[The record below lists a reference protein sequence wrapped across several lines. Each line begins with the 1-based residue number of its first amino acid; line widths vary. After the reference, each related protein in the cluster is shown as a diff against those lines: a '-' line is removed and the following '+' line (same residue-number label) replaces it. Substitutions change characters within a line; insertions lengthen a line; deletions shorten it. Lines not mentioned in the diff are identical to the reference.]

1 MAEIPVCVFPFDS
14 VTSSPREQDGYARPP
29 LSAAVVTRDAITF
42 GCRSGERVTPRRA
55 VAALVVLGRD
65 ESDGVLKRH

>member
-1 MAEIPVCVFPFDS
+1 MKRDE
-14 VTSSPREQDGYARPP
+14 ARRI
-29 LSAAVVTRDAITF
+29 AANFCARRQARCGGRLGAVSDRFNRTF